1 MGRERPSHRAAL
13 RENTSKGER
22 VKRILLILSL
32 AAALAIGV
40 TVSAQAITKVA
51 AKHQTNVYAKAQCQK
66 DSKCKRYGAAYC
78 HATRAGVGCYA
89 YNFEYTSRFGKYT
102 CRKYIEWTDFTHYRA
117 HEWKCN
123 IDGWNFQ

>member
-1 MGRERPSHRAAL
+1 MDG
-13 RENTSKGER
+13 KGGR
-22 VKRILLILSL
+22 VKRILLILTL
-32 AAALAIGV
+32 AAALAVGGAV
-40 TVSAQAITKVA
+40 TAQAITKVA

-78 HATRAGVGCYA
+78 HATRRGVGCYA
-89 YNFEYTSRFGKYT
+89 YNFEVSLAHGKYT
-102 CRKYIEWTDFTHYRA
+102 CRKYIEWTDATHYFP